1 MWGRK
6 STDNGVSWL
15 ADMSFSDVISPL
27 PDQPDPGI
35 VTTYAGDFDYASSV
49 LNQHLHALVDGRVSI
64 SGSSQ

>member
-1 MWGRK
+1 
-6 STDNGVSWL
+6 
-15 ADMSFSDVISPL
+15 MSFSDVISPL

-49 LNQHLHALVDGRVSI
+49 LNQHLDAWVDGRVSI